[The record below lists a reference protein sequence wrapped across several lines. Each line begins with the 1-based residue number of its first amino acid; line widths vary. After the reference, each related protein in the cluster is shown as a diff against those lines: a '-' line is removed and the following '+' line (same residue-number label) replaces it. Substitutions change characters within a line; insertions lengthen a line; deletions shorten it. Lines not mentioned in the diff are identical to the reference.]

1 MISVSSSKAGLISR
15 SAAFLQYEQATGS
28 IDVMNTQPVGS
39 NTISQKYQGVEF
51 PNVQSAIED
60 IRGFAILPI
69 GSIVINDTG
78 VSPEGIQQID
88 AWTFTGTVS
97 VDGKNT
103 GDSVLVDVYGFMVP
117 ATVGDT
123 DTEFTAKAKTVLE
136 NAITAGEIIST
147 VEVSSSAGN
156 ILNVKYIDNQQH
168 VLPSYSS
175 CGISVSASIQSPSKV
190 GYGTWDLIGRQSL
203 TFDGATSP
211 TVLQYFKRVS

>member
-1 MISVSSSKAGLISR
+1 MISVSSSKAGLKSR
-15 SAAFLQYEQATGS
+15 SAAFLQYELASGS
-28 IDVMNTQPVGS
+28 IDVMNTQPLGS
-39 NTISQKYQGVEF
+39 NTISQKYQGVDF

-78 VSPEGIQQID
+78 TSPEGIQQID
-88 AWTFTGTVS
+88 DWTFTGAVE
-97 VDGKNT
+97 VEGKNA

-123 DTEFTAKAKTVLE
+123 DTEFTAKVKTVLE
-136 NAITAGEIIST
+136 NAITAGEIISS

-156 ILNVKYIDNQQH
+156 ILNVKYIDNQEH
-168 VLPSYSS
+168 VLPAYSS

-190 GYGTWDLIGRQSL
+190 GYGAWELIGRQSL
-203 TFDGATSP
+203 TFDGASAP
-211 TVLQYFKRVS
+211 TVLQYFKRVG

>member
-1 MISVSSSKAGLISR
+1 
-15 SAAFLQYEQATGS
+15 AFLQYEQATGS

-97 VDGKNT
+97 V
-103 GDSVLVDVYGFMVP
+103 
-117 ATVGDT
+117 
-123 DTEFTAKAKTVLE
+123 
-136 NAITAGEIIST
+136 
-147 VEVSSSAGN
+147 
-156 ILNVKYIDNQQH
+156 
-168 VLPSYSS
+168 
-175 CGISVSASIQSPSKV
+175 
-190 GYGTWDLIGRQSL
+190 
-203 TFDGATSP
+203 
-211 TVLQYFKRVS
+211 